1 VEEGHLSCS
10 DSNAPVRK
18 LMEYGIWW
26 SSKVQTWR
34 GWLPCSSERNQATW
48 RPPCRCQT
56 FYPCEP
62 LCSCA
67 AVVSPASVLS
77 TIDIYLAAQPAN
89 KPPTIRRHS
98 SFIDLREHVQLATQA
113 ALVNTSSL
121 CPRAHEYII
130 I

>member
-1 VEEGHLSCS
+1 MAYGGPRKFNLEGVVAMLFRAQSG
-10 DSNAPVRK
+10 DLAD
-18 LMEYGIWW
+18 
-26 SSKVQTWR
+26 
-34 GWLPCSSERNQATW
+34 A
-48 RPPCRCQT
+48 RPSI
-56 FYPCEP
+56 PCEP

-77 TIDIYLAAQPAN
+77 IIDIYLAAQPAN

-98 SFIDLREHVQLATQA
+98 SFIDLREHVQLAAQA
-113 ALVNTSSL
+113 AFVNTSSL